1 MNTSSDTAALTG
13 FVTHFKAGM
22 GATAVTTFI
31 GIIIAFIVF
40 LIISIIHV
48 TGKSNRIIMII
59 GCVVAL
65 IMLLIAFLQPVT
77 YALSLMGYALVII
90 AVFIGF
96 IYNDG
101 RDSVMRLISVAIFAA
116 VCVIKYR
123 FY

>member
-1 MNTSSDTAALTG
+1 MASSDTAALTG
-13 FVTHFKAGM
+13 FVNHFKVGM

-40 LIISIIHV
+40 LIISIIHA

-77 YALSLMGYALVII
+77 FALSLMGYALVII

-116 VCVIKYR
+116 VCIIKYR

>member
-1 MNTSSDTAALTG
+1 MASSDTAALTG
-13 FVTHFKAGM
+13 FVNHFKVGM

-40 LIISIIHV
+40 LIVSIIHA

-65 IMLLIAFLQPVT
+65 ILLLIAFLQPVT
-77 YALSLMGYALVII
+77 FALSLMGYALVII

-116 VCVIKYR
+116 VCIIKYR